1 MLTAYIVYN
10 IPVDFKGFK
19 NNHNITIVCIYLL
32 GPEGIELK
40 FRLRFYFCATFNMQD
55 QFEPELFKASQ

>member
-1 MLTAYIVYN
+1 MQKLVFLSTMLTAYIAYN
-10 IPVDFKGFK
+10 VPVDFKGFK

-40 FRLRFYFCATFNMQD
+40 FRLRFYLLCHI
-55 QFEPELFKASQ
+55 